1 MEELV
6 PAVDGR
12 IVATLGKQGDKV
24 AKGEIVAFVEGAAD
38 AAVQLVPPVQPVPL
52 AQPGMQAQPVPL
64 AQPTMQVQPVPLAQ
78 PPSNEYSKRIENCL
92 SGHFSRLSDRRNFNR
107 FDKFRGRKSDLP

>member
-1 MEELV
+1 MM
-6 PAVDGR
+6 
-12 IVATLGKQGDKV
+12 
-24 AKGEIVAFVEGAAD
+24 
-38 AAVQLVPPVQPVPL
+38 PVQPVPL

-64 AQPTMQVQPVPLAQ
+64 AQPTQPVPLAQLTMQVQPVPLAQ